1 MIIRECTLETEV
13 LVDLDHNSTLFRK
26 FQMFAGMNELLEII
40 VTEANRLA
48 IQKGCNFE
56 QRRMK

>member
-13 LVDLDHNSTLFRK
+13 LVDLDHNSTPFRK

-40 VTEANRLA
+40 LTETNR
-48 IQKGCNFE
+48 
-56 QRRMK
+56 